1 MVKGKIM
8 DAKNAGNLVLKECK
22 NATISTI
29 MELNNSFIVCIVP
42 NNLKDGDISLD
53 SFFKVEKSSGKVSE
67 YSPVMDPEEF
77 KKALK
82 NIVYNN

>member
-1 MVKGKIM
+1 MVKEKGM
-8 DAKNAGNLVLKECK
+8 TSKNAGDLVLKEYK
-22 NATISTI
+22 DGVVSAI
-29 MELNNSFIVCIVP
+29 MELDNAFIVCLIP
-42 NNLKDGDISLD
+42 KNLKDGDISLD

-82 NIVYNN
+82 NIVYKK